1 MISSKFHR
9 WRNPNRERKLRKPPS
24 ARHSGHRRSKLRRAS
39 PRDARLSTERLA
51 PLVFRGHTHFVRVT
65 LAVLLGFASLA
76 SGACFARERPT
87 TGRAKLSRADGRS
100 PSTPGPFRCTGRS
113 EIFRSSRNRRF
124 RSPPP
129 TAPRASP
136 TSCAAHSVAIAPSL
150 RCSSL
155 ARYAAAPQ
163 PRNARLCTSAEVS
176 ADSANALGGAPE
188 GADRSTV

>member
-65 LAVLLGFASLA
+65 LAVLLGFAPLA

-87 TGRAKLSRADGRS
+87 TGRAKPSRADGHS
-100 PSTPGPFRCTGRS
+100 PSTPGPFRCSERS
-113 EIFRSSRNRRF
+113 EIFRPSRNRRF
-124 RSPPP
+124 RSAPP
-129 TAPRASP
+129 TASSILPSLLRCSGSLRSP
-136 TSCAAHSVAIAPSL
+136 L

-155 ARYAAAPQ
+155 ERYAAAGAAG
-163 PRNARLCTSAEVS
+163 NARHSTH
-176 ADSANALGGAPE
+176 
-188 GADRSTV
+188 RSFAGLNRLTG